1 MKYITNNSL
10 IINNSYLACKFFGTL
25 GNIDKYI
32 KTVNNLP
39 ILSYNEE
46 ISLAYDLQKTN
57 NLNAAQKMI
66 LSHLRLV
73 VSTSKRYLGYS
84 FLHSDLIQEGNIGL
98 MKAVKRFNP
107 DQGVR
112 LASYAIHWIRA
123 EIHEYILKNSR
134 LVKIATTKSQRKL
147 FFNLRNY
154 KENLN
159 SMNLKKIDLLAKT
172 LDVKRKD
179 IIEMETRLSGK
190 DIEMDYLYNNYDKL
204 PLIFYL
210 STEITEP
217 IKIIESLQYN
227 RFQLKKLKSALNKL
241 DIRSRRIVEAR
252 WLVENNSVATLHEL
266 AKEFSV
272 SAERIRQIETVAFK
286 KMKNLLKE

>member
-1 MKYITNNSL
+1 MKYTTNNSL

-39 ILSYNEE
+39 ILSYDEE
-46 ISLAYDLQKTN
+46 ISLAYDLQKKN
-57 NLNAAQKMI
+57 NLNAAQKII

-73 VSTSKRYLGYS
+73 VSISKKYLGYS

-123 EIHEYILKNSR
+123 EIHEYILKNCR

-147 FFNLRNY
+147 FFNLRNH

-159 SMNLKKIDLLAKT
+159 SMTSKQIDLLAET

-179 IIEMETRLSGK
+179 VIEMETRLSGK
-190 DIEMDYLYNNYDKL
+190 DITMDYLSNNNDKL
-204 PLIFYL
+204 SLIFYL
-210 STEITEP
+210 SLETTEP

-227 RFQLKKLKSALNKL
+227 KKLKSALNKL
-241 DIRSRRIVEAR
+241 DIRSRRIVKAR
-252 WLVENNSVATLHEL
+252 WLVNENNSTLHEL

-286 KMKNLLKE
+286 KMKNLLKNSIL